1 MKMRKLKHYNKF
13 NNTDKR
19 CKDFMW
25 GCINCEA
32 WKFLDVHG
40 RFARS
45 LDELTDWSYPFRD
58 EEYR

>member
-1 MKMRKLKHYNKF
+1 MKMRKLRHYNKF
-13 NNTDKR
+13 STVDKR
-19 CKDFMW
+19 CKESIW
-25 GCINCEA
+25 GCINCED
-32 WKFLDVHG
+32 WKFFDNHG